1 MALITLRDV
10 SWGLGGAPLLDGIS
24 LQIEKGERV
33 CLLGRNGAGKS
44 SLIRILA
51 GDLVPDGGDV
61 WIQQGANISML
72 EQEVPRD
79 PEGTLFEIVA
89 HGLGATGRILAEY
102 RRLSQGTPDA
112 QIPGPSQ
119 NPLELQEQLDI
130 SDGWVLGPRVED
142 LLARAGLDPQ
152 LHFADLSAGMKRRAL
167 LCRALAGQ
175 PDLLL
180 LDEPTNHLDIDSIVW
195 MEDYLAKNVKTI
207 LFVSH
212 DRAFIRRTANRV
224 LLLDRG
230 RLSSYACDYETY
242 LKRSAADAA
251 GEEKQNLRFDK
262 KLSAEEDW
270 IRQGIKARRTRNEG
284 RVRALAK
291 MRAEFRA
298 RRRKMGN
305 VNLQIQEAERSGRL
319 VVEAKGINYAWAGVP
334 YVKDFTMVIM
344 RGDKIGL
351 IGPNGAGKTTL
362 LKILIKEMAP
372 DTGTIRHGTHL
383 QIAYFDQLRM
393 QLDENKTVAQN
404 IGEGNDF
411 IDFNG
416 RKRHVVSYLQD
427 FLFPPERCRTPVRI
441 LSGGEKNRL
450 LLARLFIR
458 PANMLVMDEPTNDLD
473 METLE
478 LLEDLLLDYG
488 GTLLLVSHDRAFLDN
503 VVTSTLAFE
512 GNGRVRQY
520 PGGYDDW
527 LSQRSAA
534 QPAPP
539 TEVETQPPARS
550 RPRPPKPRKL
560 GYMEQRELEALPQK
574 IEALEAEQ
582 QKLAATLSDPQFYK
596 TEDNG
601 AAAFKKRLQELE
613 GEIAEAYDRWEA
625 LESIVKFSAG
635 E

>member
-10 SWGLGGAPLLDGIS
+10 SWGLGGAPLLDGVN

-51 GDLVPDGGDV
+51 GDLVPDSGDI
-61 WIQQGANISML
+61 WIQQGAAISVL
-72 EQEVPRD
+72 EQEVPR
-79 PEGTLFEIVA
+79 ESAGTLFEIVA
-89 HGLGATGRILAEY
+89 HGLGASGRALAEY
-102 RRLSQGTPDA
+102 RRLSQGTPAA

-119 NPLELQEQLDI
+119 NPLELQEQMDN

-167 LCRALAGQ
+167 FCRALVSQ

-195 MEDYLAKNVKTI
+195 MEDYLAKYVKTI

-224 LLLDRG
+224 LELDRG
-230 RLSSYACDYETY
+230 RLSSYACDYATY
-242 LKRSAADAA
+242 LQRSAADAA
-251 GEEKQNLRFDK
+251 GEEKQNRRFDK
-262 KLSAEEDW
+262 KLSTEEDW

-284 RVRALAK
+284 RVRALKK
-291 MRAEFRA
+291 MRADFQA

-305 VNLQIQEAERSGRL
+305 VTLQIQEAERSGRL
-319 VVEAKGINYAWAGVP
+319 VVEAKGIHYAWAGAPCVE
-334 YVKDFTMVIM
+334 DLTMVIM

-362 LKILIKEMAP
+362 LKLLIQEMAP
-372 DTGTIRHGTHL
+372 DTGTVRHGTHL

-404 IGEGNDF
+404 IGDGNDF
-411 IDFNG
+411 IVFNG
-416 RKRHVVSYLQD
+416 QKRHVISYLQD

-450 LLARLFIR
+450 LLARLFIK

-473 METLE
+473 VETLE
-478 LLEDLLLDYG
+478 LLEDLLLDYS
-488 GTLLLVSHDRAFLDN
+488 GTLLLVSHDRAFLNN

-527 LSQRSAA
+527 LSQRPAAEPSSA
-534 QPAPP
+534 P
-539 TEVETQPPARS
+539 EVETPLPAQS
-550 RPRPPKPRKL
+550 RTRPPKPRKL

-574 IEALEAEQ
+574 IETLEAEQ
-582 QKLAATLSDPQFYK
+582 QKLVATLSDPQFYK
-596 TEDNG
+596 TQDSGTVALNN
-601 AAAFKKRLQELE
+601 RLQVLE
-613 GEIAEAYDRWEA
+613 GEIAEAYDRWET
-625 LESIVKFSAG
+625 LESIIRG
-635 E
+635 N